1 MLVRAPEPSC
11 GLWPRPL
18 DHNERPFFSE
28 GRGTVH
34 PATATSPATRCGV
47 SEFLDRGLRRRSLR
61 GPQVPPVA
69 HQYVDQLE
77 EGIRDAVFGNAG
89 TMITFRVGNRDA
101 ELLARE
107 FAPVFAASDMSSLGK
122 YRIYLRLM
130 IDGVASRP
138 FTGTTTP

>member
-1 MLVRAPEPSC
+1 
-11 GLWPRPL
+11 
-18 DHNERPFFSE
+18 
-28 GRGTVH
+28 
-34 PATATSPATRCGV
+34 
-47 SEFLDRGLRRRSLR
+47 
-61 GPQVPPVA
+61 
-69 HQYVDQLE
+69 
-77 EGIRDAVFGNAG
+77 
-89 TMITFRVGNRDA
+89 MITFRVGNRDA